1 MFMYLSYLVET
12 GVLISIEVNFLI
24 VGHTHCSIDQYFSVL
39 SRAIKESEFVG
50 SPFAIQYIYQ
60 HAHSSNKDNPLVQNF
75 IEVVPDYVK
84 AFAPY
89 LIGKEI
95 AYYGV
100 PHCFIFFLFKTKC
113 VMQYKLFSS
122 FKKWL
127 PEPPDVAIDYEVE
140 TVDTVD
146 VSLIKL
152 AVIGGEDLFLQE
164 LGLNNV
170 TVNDTLKN
178 PFIKN
183 QQDSFYSM
191 LSTINSINDV
201 TIFQQQ
207 RNENLALLG
216 SSNIPKVDLEADFKI
231 TTELQI
237 RAECNKNVG
246 FIYWLRS
253 QTRKKEAL
261 PSIANFNPEYININN
276 SPKIKTKFENAAK
289 CVVTASRFVL
299 QMVKDKKVRVSDD
312 EEFKANNITD
322 HILTA
327 KEYRFYPFP
336 IPILLSC

>member
-1 MFMYLSYLVET
+1 
-12 GVLISIEVNFLI
+12 
-24 VGHTHCSIDQYFSVL
+24 
-39 SRAIKESEFVG
+39 
-50 SPFAIQYIYQ
+50 
-60 HAHSSNKDNPLVQNF
+60 
-75 IEVVPDYVK
+75 
-84 AFAPY
+84 
-89 LIGKEI
+89 
-95 AYYGV
+95 
-100 PHCFIFFLFKTKC
+100 
-113 VMQYKLFSS
+113 MQYKLFSS

-253 QTRKKEAL
+253 QTKKKEAL

-289 CVVTASRFVL
+289 CVITASRFVL
-299 QMVKDKKVRVSDD
+299 
-312 EEFKANNITD
+312 
-322 HILTA
+322 
-327 KEYRFYPFP
+327 
-336 IPILLSC
+336 